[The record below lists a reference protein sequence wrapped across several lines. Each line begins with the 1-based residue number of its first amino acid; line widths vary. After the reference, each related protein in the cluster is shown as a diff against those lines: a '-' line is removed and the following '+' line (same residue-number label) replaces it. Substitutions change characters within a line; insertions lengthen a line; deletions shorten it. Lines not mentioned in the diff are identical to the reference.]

1 MSCCRTAGKPQN
13 QPPSPDLP
21 LVPGDAPA
29 VGSYGSAGRVHRK
42 RLRLNSGDRF
52 FWVWLSRLWTSW
64 RSALA
69 IVNPE
74 TVIRWHRKGFCLYW
88 AWKSRGA
95 AVARRVIPPEVRDL
109 IRKMSLA
116 NSLWG
121 APRIHGELLK
131 LGINLSQATVAKYM
145 VRQRKPPSQT
155 WQAFLNNHIKDL
167 VAVDFFTVPTVSFR
181 VLYVFVVLAHD
192 PRHHIHF
199 NVTARPTAEWAAQQI
214 VHAFPWDTVP
224 RYLIRDRD
232 GTYGQDFRQRMKE
245 MGIHEVLTAPRSP
258 WLKDYASHCTS
269 WVRCDT
275 TSLARRRC
283 DSFTPWAFRGGLS
296 PNSTFSLPRIKAS
309 NTSKI

>member
-1 MSCCRTAGKPQN
+1 M
-13 QPPSPDLP
+13 
-21 LVPGDAPA
+21 
-29 VGSYGSAGRVHRK
+29 
-42 RLRLNSGDRF
+42 
-52 FWVWLSRLWTSW
+52 
-64 RSALA
+64 
-69 IVNPE
+69 
-74 TVIRWHRKGFCLYW
+74 
-88 AWKSRGA
+88 
-95 AVARRVIPPEVRDL
+95 IPPEVRDL

-192 PRHHIHF
+192 RRHHIHF

-258 WLKDYASHCTS
+258 WQKDYASHCTS